1 MIQPPET
8 KPVHRFT
15 KNPFHE
21 VGSNLTDKDLTL
33 GTNALAHFYGASV
46 TKEKNMIYKRITRT
60 AFGLTAAKSA
70 RKRLR
75 SVST

>member
-46 TKEKNMIYKRITRT
+46 TKEKKLFTK
-60 AFGLTAAKSA
+60 GLPGRHSA
-70 RKRLR
+70 SLLR
-75 SVST
+75 SLPENVCEA